1 MQPNTFQL
9 VLVTDGV
16 YSFGLINF
24 KEDAM
29 LWNYELLKNRDVVYG
44 YSSAD
49 GRQTRNGQNTFFTDE
64 QKYRPDQEN
73 GNIGKKGQWIYRLEN
88 NNQNTV
94 NYKKRCLDW
103 VRATD
108 PPPNGCYRWYW
119 YWRCPWDWGLGQCP
133 CSYWQAIWDFR
144 YTWARRPSL
153 NDYYYYAWWTG
164 RNIDDLDEQILQEVY
179 SRPCKYHHLL
189 Q

>member
-1 MQPNTFQL
+1 
-9 VLVTDGV
+9 
-16 YSFGLINF
+16 
-24 KEDAM
+24 M
-29 LWNYELLKNRDVVYG
+29 LWNFELLKNRDVIYG

-49 GRQTRNGQNTFFTDE
+49 GRRTANGQNSFFTDE

-73 GNIGKKGQWIYRLEN
+73 GNIGNKGQWIYRLEN

-103 VRATD
+103 VRVTD
-108 PPPNGCYRWYW
+108 PPPNNCYI
-119 YWRCPWDWGLGQCP
+119 GLGQCP

-153 NDYYYYAWWTG
+153 SDYYTYARWTG
-164 RNIDDLDEQILQEVY
+164 RDIDDLDEQILNEVY
-179 SRPCKYHHLL
+179 ARPCK
-189 Q
+189 